1 MTARRHNRAS
11 GRRQDD
17 AASEGLALEA
27 RRAQRLRTV
36 DLLASGRTPLNVITV
51 AEQAAAVAGQAI
63 QEAQARQPPRP
74 PLACQPGCDW
84 CCHQMVGTSAPEVV
98 RVVAHLR
105 QHQSA
110 EELRRTQERVV
121 AVDEQRRSLRGDSA
135 AARRLPCPLLVEH
148 RCSVY
153 PVRPLTCRG
162 FNSSN
167 ARRCE
172 AWVTTRQPV
181 EVPAY
186 MPQRR
191 LATFVLDGLRAGLAE
206 SGLSNEL
213 LELTAALR
221 VALSVPDAAERWL
234 AGEAVFT
241 PARFPT
247 W

>member
-1 MTARRHNRAS
+1 MAARRHNRAS
-11 GRRQDD
+11 GRRHED
-17 AASEGLALEA
+17 ADSEGSALEA

-36 DLLASGRTPLNVITV
+36 EVLASGRTPLNVIAA
-51 AEQAAAVAGQAI
+51 AEHAAAVAEHAVQGV
-63 QEAQARQPPRP
+63 QARQPPRP

-84 CCHQMVGTSAPEVV
+84 CCHQMVGTSVPEVMRIV
-98 RVVAHLR
+98 SYLR
-105 QHQSA
+105 QQQSA
-110 EELRRTQERVV
+110 EELRQTQERVV

-148 RCSVY
+148 RCAVY

-172 AWVTTRQPV
+172 EWVTTREPV
-181 EVPAY
+181 EIPAY

-191 LATFVLDGLRAGLAE
+191 LATFVLDGLRAGIAE
-206 SGLSNEL
+206 AGLSSEL

-234 AGEAVFT
+234 AGEAVFAA
-241 PARFPT
+241 ARFAT